1 MILLIAGSRDFQD
14 FDLLE
19 EKLEPYKNEIEE
31 IVSGMANG
39 ADKLGVKYS
48 TKHMIPLREFPAQW
62 DLHGRRAGML
72 RNIEMAQYLNQQD
85 DTMAMVFWDGSSR
98 GTENM
103 ISLLKKYNI
112 RHEVVIYGKRSS

>member
-1 MILLIAGSRDFQD
+1 MILLVAGSRDFQD

-19 EKLEPYKNEIEE
+19 EKLEPYKNDIEE

-48 TKHMIPLREFPAQW
+48 VKHMIPLREFPAQW

-85 DTMAMVFWDGSSR
+85 GAMAMVFWDGGSR

-112 RHEVVIYGKRSS
+112 KHEVVRYGERSS